1 MSALYRSNY
10 FEVKNIKL
18 EGSSLPTEEAARY
31 CNIKLPVNIFK
42 IDLDRLAADIKMNSE
57 LKQVKIE
64 RKLPHT
70 LIVTTTTR
78 EPIAEIKV
86 RDKFYRVDKEG
97 FILAMYS
104 EEGKDKLPDIVGINA
119 NEILPD
125 ISSISDAAKLQDAL
139 YILELLNEY
148 GIADEYNIETIDV
161 SNYRN
166 PSIVIEDGIEIKV
179 NSKQAEQKIK
189 TLSVS
194 LPSINLEQVTYI
206 DLRFDDIV
214 IGTE

>member
-1 MSALYRSNY
+1 
-10 FEVKNIKL
+10 
-18 EGSSLPTEEAARY
+18 
-31 CNIKLPVNIFK
+31 
-42 IDLDRLAADIKMNSE
+42 
-57 LKQVKIE
+57 
-64 RKLPHT
+64 
-70 LIVTTTTR
+70 
-78 EPIAEIKV
+78 
-86 RDKFYRVDKEG
+86 
-97 FILAMYS
+97 MYS